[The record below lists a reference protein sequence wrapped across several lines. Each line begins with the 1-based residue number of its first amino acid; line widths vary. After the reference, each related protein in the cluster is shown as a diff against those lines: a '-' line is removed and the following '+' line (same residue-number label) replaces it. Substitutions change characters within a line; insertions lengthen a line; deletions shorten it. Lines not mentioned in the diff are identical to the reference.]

1 MLKFFERLKEPS
13 THAGLAV
20 LLGLVGVPH
29 APEIMG
35 GAMQIATGLFGL
47 VAVLMPERMN

>member
-1 MLKFFERLKEPS
+1 MLQLLNRLKEPS
-13 THAGLAV
+13 PHAGLAV

-47 VAVLMPERMN
+47 VAVLMPERVK